1 MQETFEDPG
10 IPESKPKVSPLTI
23 SLSLAVVVVIL
34 LSFWLLFESRQSRR
48 FSAGQGTVGM
58 NMNSAEQAYV
68 SKLEIGKIEM
78 SRAEN
83 FLHQEVTTLSGELYN
98 AGSQPILGLSLTT
111 EFVDDM
117 NQIVLRETRL
127 VLGGPKTTLAP
138 GERRP
143 FEISFEN
150 VPESWNRQTP
160 AIRIS
165 HLELTP
171 RKQ

>member
-34 LSFWLLFESRQSRR
+34 LSFWFLFESRQSRKT
-48 FSAGQGTVGM
+48 SAGQGSAASRM
-58 NMNSAEQAYV
+58 SAAEQAYV
-68 SKLEIGKIEM
+68 LKLEIGKVEM

-127 VLGGPKTTLAP
+127 VLGSPKSALGP

-160 AIRIS
+160 AVRVS
-165 HLELTP
+165 QLQLTP
-171 RKQ
+171 SKQ